1 MQETGLTV
9 ALSDGLA
16 VSVVAKEAEQPV
28 HAGSIKYTQ
37 GHVWGSK
44 SIILKKTSSLHRKL
58 RQTVGRAG
66 IRLKMEPCIDQ
77 GYSE

>member
-16 VSVVAKEAEQPV
+16 VSVVAKETEPPV
-28 HAGSIKYTQ
+28 HAGSIEYIQ

-44 SIILKKTSSLHRKL
+44 SMILQKDFIPAWETEADCRRGWHQADDGTL
-58 RQTVGRAG
+58 
-66 IRLKMEPCIDQ
+66 
-77 GYSE
+77 

>member
-16 VSVVAKEAEQPV
+16 VSVMAKEIEQPV
-28 HAGSIKYTQ
+28 HAGSIKYIQ

-44 SIILKKTSSLHRKL
+44 SMILKKD
-58 RQTVGRAG
+58 VIPA
-66 IRLKMEPCIDQ
+66 
-77 GYSE
+77 